1 MFMRKIRI
9 IYRRAN
15 VQSILR
21 KQGYTKSN
29 LLIKQ
34 SALKAFYAKAA
45 SLQRR
50 VAKSRDRV

>member
-1 MFMRKIRI
+1 MRKIRI

-29 LLIKQ
+29 LLVKQ
-34 SALKAFYAKAA
+34 PTLKAFYAKAV

-50 VAKSRDRV
+50 VA